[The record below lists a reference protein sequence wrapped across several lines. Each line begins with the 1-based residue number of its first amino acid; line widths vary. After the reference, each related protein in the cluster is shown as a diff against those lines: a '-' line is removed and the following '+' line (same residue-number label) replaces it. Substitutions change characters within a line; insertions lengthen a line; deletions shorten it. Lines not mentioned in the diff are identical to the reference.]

1 MKARLN
7 SFMAGLSD
15 LSSSPVISNLNAR
28 RKACNRWI
36 YSKTF
41 STADRLKLYEELAFL
56 LSNNQRL
63 NVALENMLSTALSG
77 GPSAA
82 RAAVWLEDILES
94 LNNGLPLDQALSE
107 WVPRGECAI
116 ISSGLQDGNL
126 PQALERASTVV
137 RGIAEMKSSVFSVL
151 AYPFLQLAVVIGL
164 LKMIHDYFMPPMTRM
179 FPREDWSGAMWWL
192 GLSADVVAKQG
203 IWLGLFFL
211 LFCGW
216 TVWSLPNVEGRP
228 RRILDYL
235 IPWSLYRDFQGV
247 VFLLNVAALLG
258 ANVKTLDALN
268 KLATHASP
276 YMLERLNAIRRRVN
290 AGDHLGLA
298 MRNSGYNFPSRETI
312 NKLVLLTAG
321 QNSDNSQILI
331 ERYAMYMLKTTIKSM
346 KRRVIR
352 VSLACFGLIG
362 AYMGMLLAVIQQLN
376 DLADHIG
383 R

>member
-151 AYPFLQLAVVIGL
+151 AYPFFQLAVVIGL

>member
-151 AYPFLQLAVVIGL
+151 AYPFFQLAVVIGL

-216 TVWSLPNVEGRP
+216 TVWSLPNVGGRP

-298 MRNSGYNFPSRETI
+298 MRTSGYNFPSRETI

>member
-1 MKARLN
+1 
-7 SFMAGLSD
+7 
-15 LSSSPVISNLNAR
+15 
-28 RKACNRWI
+28 
-36 YSKTF
+36 
-41 STADRLKLYEELAFL
+41 
-56 LSNNQRL
+56 
-63 NVALENMLSTALSG
+63 
-77 GPSAA
+77 
-82 RAAVWLEDILES
+82 
-94 LNNGLPLDQALSE
+94 
-107 WVPRGECAI
+107 
-116 ISSGLQDGNL
+116 
-126 PQALERASTVV
+126 
-137 RGIAEMKSSVFSVL
+137 
-151 AYPFLQLAVVIGL
+151 
-164 LKMIHDYFMPPMTRM
+164 
-179 FPREDWSGAMWWL
+179 MWWL

-216 TVWSLPNVEGRP
+216 TVWSLPNVGGRP

>member
-1 MKARLN
+1 MKSKIDSLM
-7 SFMAGLSD
+7 SGLSA
-15 LSSSPVISNLNAR
+15 LSSSTLISNANEL
-28 RKACNRWI
+28 RKTCNRWI
-36 YSKTF
+36 YRKTF
-41 STADRLKLYEELAFL
+41 STGDRLKLYEELAFL
-56 LSNNQRL
+56 LGNNQRL

-77 GPSAA
+77 GPAAA
-82 RAAVWLEDILES
+82 RASVWLEDILSS
-94 LNNGLPLDQALSE
+94 LNNGLALDQALAE

-126 PQALERASTVV
+126 PLALERASTVV
-137 RGIAEMKSSVFSVL
+137 RGIAEMKSSVFNVL
-151 AYPFLQLAVVIGL
+151 AYPFVQLAVVTGL
-164 LKMIHDYFMPPMTRM
+164 LKMIHDYFLPPLSRM

-192 GLSADVVAKQG
+192 GISADVVAKQG

-216 TVWSLPNVEGRP
+216 TIWSLPNVGGRP
-228 RRILDYL
+228 RRILDHL

-258 ANVKTLDALN
+258 ANIKTLDALN

-298 MRNSGYNFPSRETI
+298 MRNAGYNFPSLETI

-331 ERYAMYMLKTTIKSM
+331 ERYAMYMLKNTIVSM
-346 KRRVIR
+346 KRRVVR
-352 VSLACFGLIG
+352 LSLACFCLIG
-362 AYMGMLLAVIQQLN
+362 AYMGMLLFVIQQLN
-376 DLADHIG
+376 DLADQIG